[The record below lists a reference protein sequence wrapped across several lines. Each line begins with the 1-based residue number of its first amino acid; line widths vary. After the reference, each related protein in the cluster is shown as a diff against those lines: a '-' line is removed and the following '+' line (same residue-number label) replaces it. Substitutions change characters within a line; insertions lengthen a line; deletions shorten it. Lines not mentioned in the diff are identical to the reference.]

1 MHRRP
6 KKFRR
11 TGRHTTPSQVE
22 NLAEKATKAAPAA
35 AIAGALVTVA
45 PQATTENASAK
56 ATTVAEQVHTDAV
69 ISRTQPAAVPTP
81 SVRVTRCP
89 PSRPASTAMRG
100 LARADHANEAKISI
114 PTTSTWP
121 RR

>member
-1 MHRRP
+1 MDSVQLHRRP

-22 NLAEKATKAAPAA
+22 NLAEKATKAAPAV

-45 PQATTENASAK
+45 PQAHAAENASAK

-69 ISRTQPAAVPTP
+69 ISADPAG
-81 SVRVTRCP
+81 
-89 PSRPASTAMRG
+89 RPYLHRPFG
-100 LARADHANEAKISI
+100 
-114 PTTSTWP
+114 
-121 RR
+121 